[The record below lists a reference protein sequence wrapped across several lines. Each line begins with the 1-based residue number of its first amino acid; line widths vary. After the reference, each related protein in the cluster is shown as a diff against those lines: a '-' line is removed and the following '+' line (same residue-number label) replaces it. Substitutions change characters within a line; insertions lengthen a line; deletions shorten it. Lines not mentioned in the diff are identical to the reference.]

1 MKISEKLKIIQK
13 LTEKTQSQI
22 ADKIGV
28 SFATFNSWINERSIP
43 RKKKEDKIN
52 EIYLEITGQK
62 IIPDE
67 VLTAKEKILEKESLS
82 HDNIIHEI
90 LNSPDIK
97 DNFILKLTY
106 HTNKI
111 EGSTLSEA
119 ETASIIFD
127 NISISNKTII
137 EQLEAKNHQ
146 AAIIYMFNF
155 ISQRK
160 RIDEN
165 FILKLHSILMNGI
178 INNAGL
184 YRNHNVRIV
193 GSNLPTA
200 NYISIPNLMSKL
212 ILEINSKEKNIVS
225 LSSRIHS
232 NFEQIHPFSDGNGR
246 IGRILLSAMLLKKN
260 YPPAI
265 IKQEEKQY
273 YYTYLN
279 NSQMKGDYNQL
290 ENFICEGIFSGFDIL
305 KRKTR
310 Q

>member
-62 IIPDE
+62 IIPNE
-67 VLTAKEKILEKESLS
+67 VLIAKEKILEKESLN
-82 HDNIIHEI
+82 HDNIINEI

-178 INNAGL
+178 ITNAGL

-246 IGRILLSAMLLKKN
+246 IGRIILSAMLLKKN

>member
-13 LTEKTQSQI
+13 LTKKTQSQI
-22 ADKIGV
+22 AEKIGV
-28 SFATFNSWINERSIP
+28 SFVTFNSWINERSIP

-67 VLTAKEKILEKESLS
+67 FLTAKEKILEKESLS
-82 HDNIIHEI
+82 HDNIINEI
-90 LNSPDIK
+90 LNNSDIK

-178 INNAGL
+178 ITNAGL

-193 GSNLPTA
+193 GSNLPTT

-212 ILEINSKEKNIVS
+212 ILEINSKEKNIIS

>member
-22 ADKIGV
+22 AEKIGV
-28 SFATFNSWINERSIP
+28 SFVTFNSWINERSIP

-67 VLTAKEKILEKESLS
+67 FLTAKEKILEKESLS
-82 HDNIIHEI
+82 HDNIINEI
-90 LNSPDIK
+90 LNNSDIK

-178 INNAGL
+178 ITNAGL

-212 ILEINSKEKNIVS
+212 ILEINSKEKNIIS

>member
-22 ADKIGV
+22 AEKIGV
-28 SFATFNSWINERSIP
+28 SFVTFNSWINERSIP

-62 IIPDE
+62 IIPNE
-67 VLTAKEKILEKESLS
+67 VLTAKEKILEKESLN
-82 HDNIIHEI
+82 HDNVIHEI

-212 ILEINSKEKNIVS
+212 ILEINSKEKNIIS

>member
-22 ADKIGV
+22 AEKIGV
-28 SFATFNSWINERSIP
+28 SFVTFNSWINERSIP

-67 VLTAKEKILEKESLS
+67 FLTAKEKILEKESLS
-82 HDNIIHEI
+82 HDNIINEI
-90 LNSPDIK
+90 LNNSDIK

>member
-22 ADKIGV
+22 AEKIGV
-28 SFATFNSWINERSIP
+28 SFVTFNSWINERSIP

-67 VLTAKEKILEKESLS
+67 FLTAKEKILEKESLS
-82 HDNIIHEI
+82 HDNIINEI
-90 LNSPDIK
+90 LNNSDIK

-212 ILEINSKEKNIVS
+212 ILEINSKEKNIIS